1 VVDDRGAMKEPASS
15 HRRAEGEAT
24 PQDPAGPGLPTV
36 PRSRPPAGRSPV
48 DDTGPAGSANGLAG
62 RRSRGDPSQAA
73 DIPAWRVLLAYARPY
88 RLTLVVG
95 GLLSLATGAV
105 GLALPLTAK
114 RLVDDL
120 AQDRSVTE
128 ALVWLAVLALANAGL
143 GALGSY
149 VLDRA
154 AESVVLDARRRLV
167 SHLVWLRIPAV
178 DRSEPGDLMARV
190 TADTTLLREVTT
202 QSLVSAVTNT
212 LMLLATITVM
222 ALLDPLLLVVTVAV
236 LGGAQVVTGVVV
248 PRISR
253 AASRAQESVG
263 AMGTA
268 LERVLGAMRTVKASG
283 AEQRQAQRVDQAA
296 TQAWQAGVRAARWE
310 ALAGN
315 TAGLAIQVSF
325 IVVLGLG
332 GARVASGA
340 IEVGTLI
347 AFLLYL
353 YYLLPP
359 MQGLIGAASQYQV
372 GAAAVTRIRQAE
384 QLPAEPDRAPA
395 EPPQPGAA
403 PAAVA
408 FDQVHFRYRPEL
420 PEAHRGLSFTVPPRG
435 MTAFVGPSGAGKTT
449 VFSLIERFYEATSG
463 RVLVDGR
470 EVRDWS
476 LAELRAAIGY
486 VEQDAPVL
494 SGTLR
499 ENLLLGAPHAS
510 EDELAQVLGT
520 TRLDG
525 QVARLPDGLD
535 TLVGHRGTRLS
546 GGERQRVAIAR
557 ALLRR
562 PRLLLL
568 DEATSQLDAV
578 NEAALRDTIAEAA
591 RTTTVLV
598 VAHRL
603 STVTMAD
610 RIVVIDAGR
619 VRAVGTHAELLGA
632 DPLYAELAA
641 TQFLVPAD

>member
-1 VVDDRGAMKEPASS
+1 MSSADQLRAPVAVEQDDQSREAEP
-15 HRRAEGEAT
+15 
-24 PQDPAGPGLPTV
+24 
-36 PRSRPPAGRSPV
+36 
-48 DDTGPAGSANGLAG
+48 
-62 RRSRGDPSQAA
+62 
-73 DIPAWRVLLAYARPY
+73 PAWRILLAYARPF
-88 RLTLVVG
+88 RLALLVG

-105 GLALPLTAK
+105 GLALPLVAR
-114 RLVDDL
+114 RLVGDL
-120 AQDRSVTE
+120 AHDRAVGGV
-128 ALVWLAVLALANAGL
+128 LLLLAVLALANAGI

-149 VLDRA
+149 VQERA
-154 AESVVLDARRRLV
+154 AESVVLSARRQLV
-167 SHLVWLRIPAV
+167 AHLVRLRIPAV

-190 TADTTLLREVTT
+190 TSDTTLLREVTT
-202 QSLVSAVTNT
+202 GSLVSAATSTV
-212 LMLLATITVM
+212 MLLATVTMM
-222 ALLDPLLLVVTVAV
+222 ALLDPLLLAVTVAV
-236 LGGAQVVTGVVV
+236 LGGAQAVIGLVV
-248 PRISR
+248 PRIAR
-253 AASRAQESVG
+253 AATRAQESVG

-268 LERVLGAMRTVKASG
+268 LERMLGAVRTVKASG
-283 AEQRQAQRVDQAA
+283 AERREGQRVDAA
-296 TQAWQAGVRAARWE
+296 AVSAWRAGVRAAKWQ

-315 TAGLAIQVSF
+315 TAGLAVQVSF

-340 IEVGTLI
+340 IDVGTLV

-359 MQGLIGAASQYQV
+359 MRELAGVASQYQV
-372 GAAAVTRIRQAE
+372 GVAAVGRIRQA
-384 QLPAEPDRAPA
+384 QRLPTEPDGPPADLPRPGVAPA
-395 EPPQPGAA
+395 T
-403 PAAVA
+403 VA
-408 FDQVHFRYRPEL
+408 FEQVRFRYRPEL
-420 PEAHRGLSFTVPPRG
+420 PEAHRGLSFAVPARG

-449 VFSLIERFYEATSG
+449 IFSLIERFYEADAG
-463 RVLVDGR
+463 RVLVDGTD
-470 EVRDWS
+470 VTDWP

-499 ENLLLGAPHAS
+499 ENLLFGAPDAG
-510 EDELAQVLGT
+510 DAELREVLRT

-578 NEAALRDTIAEAA
+578 NEAALRDTIAAVA

-610 RIVVIDAGR
+610 RIIVVDAGR
-619 VRAVGTHAELLGA
+619 VRALGTHTELLAA

>member
-1 VVDDRGAMKEPASS
+1 MSSADQLRAPVAVEQDDQSREAEP
-15 HRRAEGEAT
+15 
-24 PQDPAGPGLPTV
+24 
-36 PRSRPPAGRSPV
+36 
-48 DDTGPAGSANGLAG
+48 
-62 RRSRGDPSQAA
+62 
-73 DIPAWRVLLAYARPY
+73 PAWRILLAYARPF
-88 RLTLVVG
+88 RLALLVG

-105 GLALPLTAK
+105 GLALPLVAR
-114 RLVDDL
+114 RLVGDL
-120 AQDRSVTE
+120 AHDRAVGGV
-128 ALVWLAVLALANAGL
+128 LLLLAVLALANAGI

-149 VLDRA
+149 VQERA
-154 AESVVLDARRRLV
+154 AESVVLSARRQLV
-167 SHLVWLRIPAV
+167 AHLVRLRIPAV

-190 TADTTLLREVTT
+190 TSDTTLLREVTT
-202 QSLVSAVTNT
+202 GSLVSAATSTV
-212 LMLLATITVM
+212 MLLATVTMM
-222 ALLDPLLLVVTVAV
+222 ALLDPLLLAVTVAV
-236 LGGAQVVTGVVV
+236 LGGAQAVIGLVV
-248 PRISR
+248 PRIAR
-253 AASRAQESVG
+253 AATRAQESVG

-268 LERVLGAMRTVKASG
+268 LERMLGAVRTVKASG
-283 AEQRQAQRVDQAA
+283 AERREGQRVDAA
-296 TQAWQAGVRAARWE
+296 AVSAWRAGVRAAKWQ

-315 TAGLAIQVSF
+315 TAGLAVQVSF

-340 IEVGTLI
+340 IDVGTLV

-359 MQGLIGAASQYQV
+359 MRELAGVASQYQV
-372 GAAAVTRIRQAE
+372 GVAAVGRIRQA
-384 QLPAEPDRAPA
+384 QRLPTEPDGPPADLPRPGVAPA
-395 EPPQPGAA
+395 T
-403 PAAVA
+403 VA
-408 FDQVHFRYRPEL
+408 FEQVRFRYRPEL
-420 PEAHRGLSFTVPPRG
+420 PEAHRGLSFAVPARG

-449 VFSLIERFYEATSG
+449 IFSLIERFYEPDAG
-463 RVLVDGR
+463 RVLVDGTD
-470 EVRDWS
+470 VTDWP

-499 ENLLLGAPHAS
+499 ENLLFGAPDAG
-510 EDELAQVLGT
+510 DAELRQVLRT

-562 PRLLLL
+562 PRLLL

-578 NEAALRDTIAEAA
+578 NEAALRDTIAAVA

-610 RIVVIDAGR
+610 RIIVVDAGR
-619 VRAVGTHAELLGA
+619 VRALGTHTELLAA

>member
-1 VVDDRGAMKEPASS
+1 MSSADQLRAPVAVEQDDQSREAEP
-15 HRRAEGEAT
+15 
-24 PQDPAGPGLPTV
+24 
-36 PRSRPPAGRSPV
+36 
-48 DDTGPAGSANGLAG
+48 
-62 RRSRGDPSQAA
+62 
-73 DIPAWRVLLAYARPY
+73 PAWRILLAYARPF
-88 RLTLVVG
+88 RLALLVG

-105 GLALPLTAK
+105 GLALPLVAR
-114 RLVDDL
+114 RLVGDL
-120 AQDRSVTE
+120 AHDRAVGGV
-128 ALVWLAVLALANAGL
+128 LLLLAVLALANAGI

-149 VLDRA
+149 VQERA
-154 AESVVLDARRRLV
+154 AESVVLSARRQLV
-167 SHLVWLRIPAV
+167 AHLVRLRIPAV

-190 TADTTLLREVTT
+190 TSDTTLLREVTT
-202 QSLVSAVTNT
+202 GSLVSAATSTV
-212 LMLLATITVM
+212 MLLATVTMM
-222 ALLDPLLLVVTVAV
+222 ALLDPLLLAVTVAV
-236 LGGAQVVTGVVV
+236 LGGAQAVIGLVV
-248 PRISR
+248 PRIAR
-253 AASRAQESVG
+253 AATRAQESVG

-268 LERVLGAMRTVKASG
+268 LERMLGAVRTVKASG
-283 AEQRQAQRVDQAA
+283 AERREGQRVDAA
-296 TQAWQAGVRAARWE
+296 AVSAWRAGVRAAKWQ

-315 TAGLAIQVSF
+315 TAGLAVQVSF

-340 IEVGTLI
+340 IDVGTLV

-359 MQGLIGAASQYQV
+359 MRELAGVASQYQV
-372 GAAAVTRIRQAE
+372 GVAAVGRIRQA
-384 QLPAEPDRAPA
+384 QRLPTEPDGPPADLPRPGVAPA
-395 EPPQPGAA
+395 T
-403 PAAVA
+403 VA
-408 FDQVHFRYRPEL
+408 FEQVRFRYRPEL
-420 PEAHRGLSFTVPPRG
+420 PEAHRGLNFAVPARG

-449 VFSLIERFYEATSG
+449 IFSLIERFYEPDAG
-463 RVLVDGR
+463 RVLVDGTD
-470 EVRDWS
+470 VTDWP

-499 ENLLLGAPHAS
+499 ENLLFGAPDAG
-510 EDELAQVLGT
+510 DAELRQVLRT

-578 NEAALRDTIAEAA
+578 NEAALRDTIAAVA

-610 RIVVIDAGR
+610 RIIVVDAGR
-619 VRAVGTHAELLGA
+619 VRALGTHTELLAA